1 MLVTQLFEG
10 GGNLSDSD
18 VDDTVIDG
26 GLNLVKRLWDAGFA
40 HRDLKPANLLVVS
53 GHLQLVD
60 VSALEVRPSP
70 WRQAVDLANM
80 MLCLALRTDA
90 DRVYARATSVFTPDE
105 IAEGFASA
113 VGLAIPTE
121 LSEKLKT
128 DGRPLIDR
136 FKELAPAREPV
147 SIQRWSPRRAALTA
161 AVGTGVLV
169 LAGMLVDSVRAGLT

>member
-1 MLVTQLFEG
+1 M
-10 GGNLSDSD
+10 
-18 VDDTVIDG
+18 
-26 GLNLVKRLWDAGFA
+26 
-40 HRDLKPANLLVVS
+40 
-53 GHLQLVD
+53 D

-105 IAEGFASA
+105 IAEGFASS

-121 LSEKLKT
+121 LSAKLKA
-128 DGRPLIDR
+128 DGRPLVDR
-136 FKELAPAREPV
+136 FKELAPARDPV